1 MRKLLIV
8 TAASL
13 TSVLLAV
20 AAHSQN
26 PPQQQPSAATQSR
39 AAATPA
45 AAPGSLPA
53 PPAPAVNVPVDIK
66 QVSYALGRQF
76 GTNLKQNDIACDMA
90 SLVAGIN
97 DVITGAP
104 PKYTD
109 EQLGQTMRRFMQEMQ
124 QKNMTKMQQQLAKN
138 KKAETDFLA
147 RNKTQPGVQA
157 TASGLQYKV
166 IQPGKGASPTL
177 ADTVRCNYRGTLLD
191 GSEFDNSQL
200 HGGPAEFRVGEV
212 IPGWTE
218 ALQKMKVGDK
228 WQLYVP
234 AALAY
239 DMDPPP
245 GSNIEPG
252 SMLIFDIELLGIN
265 GQ

>member
-1 MRKLLIV
+1 MRRYLIV
-8 TAASL
+8 TVASL
-13 TSVLLAV
+13 LGVLLAV
-20 AAHSQN
+20 VAQSQTTQ
-26 PPQQQPSAATQSR
+26 PQQPATATQPR
-39 AAATPA
+39 AG

-53 PPAPAVNVPVDIK
+53 PPAPAANAPIDTK

-76 GTNLKQNDIACDMA
+76 GMNLKQNEIPCDLPLLM
-90 SLVAGIN
+90 AGIN
-97 DVITGAP
+97 DVLTGAK

-109 EQLGQTMRRFMQEMQ
+109 EQLGQTMQLFMKEMQ
-124 QKNMTKMQQQLAKN
+124 QKNMTKMQQQVAKN
-138 KKAETDFLA
+138 KKAEADFLA
-147 RNKTQPGVQA
+147 RNKTQPGVQS

-166 IQPGKGASPTL
+166 IQPGKGASPMVT
-177 ADTVRCNYRGTLLD
+177 DTVRCNYRGTLLD
-191 GSEFDNSQL
+191 GTEFDNSQL

-218 ALQKMKVGDK
+218 ALQKMRVGDK
-228 WQLYVP
+228 WQLFIP

-245 GSNIEPG
+245 GSPIEPG
-252 SMLIFDIELLGIN
+252 STLVFDIELLGIA

>member
-1 MRKLLIV
+1 MRKISMITVASILCFLLGV
-8 TAASL
+8 
-13 TSVLLAV
+13 V
-20 AAHSQN
+20 ARSQN
-26 PPQQQPSAATQSR
+26 PPPQQPVTSQPR
-39 AAATPA
+39 AEAPPA

-53 PPAPAVNVPVDIK
+53 PPALAANAPVDMK

-76 GTNLKQNDIACDMA
+76 GTNLKQNDISCDIA

-97 DVITGAP
+97 DAITGAQS
-104 PKYTD
+104 KYTD
-109 EQLGQTMRRFMQEMQ
+109 EQLGQTMRRFSQEMQ
-124 QKNMTKMQQQLAKN
+124 QKNMTKMQQQLARN
-138 KKAETDFLA
+138 KKAEADFLA
-147 RNKTQPGVQA
+147 RNKTQPGVQS

-191 GSEFDNSQL
+191 GTEFDNSQL

-228 WQLYVP
+228 WQLFIP
-234 AALAY
+234 ATLAY
-239 DMDPPP
+239 DMEPPP
-245 GSNIEPG
+245 GSPIEPG
-252 SMLIFDIELLGIN
+252 SMLIFDIELLGIA